1 MDKNLPAELPSLA
14 RAFEVE
20 REELR
25 TLITTEGLSSNRAVA
40 AARNALERTA
50 ERFVAETLD
59 VKLQK
64 SGLWLLEMVKSGA
77 GVLDRATKA
86 DIVWREVPK
95 VGGRVIAGGTL
106 FYGSAAVFMMAGF
119 VQGSKLTMIAAAV
132 MAGLRF
138 FDPRDW
144 SMLVAKIPIIG
155 RKKRKLLTVPSGQNY
170 MADAQISVQGGGYVD
185 ALADALRTADFI
197 LARLAE
203 PTIETTWV
211 DDDRLV
217 GFAQSLLEA
226 HGAHDGG
233 FALKLVESELVSL
246 LRAAHIEIIEYS
258 KKTSDLFDVLPAL
271 DMDKGEI
278 KQAAPAFLLDGQLLR
293 RGTVWKA

>member
-1 MDKNLPAELPSLA
+1 MDKNLPTELPSLA
-14 RAFEVE
+14 RAFEAE

-50 ERFVAETLD
+50 ERFVAQTLD

-95 VGGRVIAGGTL
+95 IGGRVIAGGTL

-144 SMLVAKIPIIG
+144 SMLVAKIPFIG
-155 RKKRKLLTVPSGQNY
+155 RKKRKLLTAPSGQNY
-170 MADAQISVQGGGYVD
+170 MVDAQISVHGGGYVD

-203 PTIETTWV
+203 PTIETTWI
-211 DDDRLV
+211 DDERLV
-217 GFAQSLLEA
+217 GFAQSLL
-226 HGAHDGG
+226 
-233 FALKLVESELVSL
+233 
-246 LRAAHIEIIEYS
+246 
-258 KKTSDLFDVLPAL
+258 
-271 DMDKGEI
+271 
-278 KQAAPAFLLDGQLLR
+278 
-293 RGTVWKA
+293 